1 MPFKLFSFI
10 EINIPYKVIK
20 TDVSANRLIVTGLS
34 FIKKLM
40 NNKFRW

>member
-20 TDVSANRLIVTGLS
+20 TDVSANRLIVTELS
-34 FIKKLM
+34 FIKKI
-40 NNKFRW
+40 NE